1 MFKLLI
7 KSIREYKRETLRTP
21 LFVMLEV
28 AMEVAVPFLMA
39 NMIDY
44 GIDQGEMAVVL
55 RLGAGLFG
63 IALLSL
69 LFGILA
75 GRYSAIASAGF
86 AKNLRHDMFENIQR
100 YSFSNIDK
108 FSTSGI
114 ITRLTTDVTN
124 LQQSFQMILRMASR
138 SPMMIV
144 FSLTAAL
151 KINPRLSLVFLAA
164 MPILG
169 LGLFIIT
176 KYAYPVFQRVFKTYD
191 LLNRIVQENIRGNR
205 VVKAYTREEYE
216 IEKFKEVSTKV
227 YDDFSFAERI
237 LAFNMPMVQF
247 SMYIS
252 MLLLSWF
259 GARAIVASGNNP
271 ALGFST
277 GQLVSLMTY
286 TMQILMSLMMLSMVF
301 VMITI
306 SRASAERIAE
316 VIDEESSLKNREHPV
331 TTFEDSTLCFEDVE
345 FCYSKQADKK
355 CLREINLRIDPGE
368 TVGILG
374 GTGSAKTTLVQLIP
388 RLYDVTDGKITIGGL
403 DIRDYDLHTLRE
415 NVGMVLQKN
424 VLFSGTVKENLHWGS
439 KHATEEEMTWACEI
453 AQADEFIRQLPQ
465 GYDTYIEQGG
475 ANLSGG
481 QKQRLCLA
489 RALLKKPKILI
500 LDDSTSAV
508 DTKTEALILNA
519 LEKHLAGTTLLII
532 SQRIVAVK
540 GADKIIVMDDG
551 MISGLGT
558 HEELIKDNWIYQEV
572 FASQEKR
579 GNKIA

>member
-355 CLREINLRIDPGE
+355 CLREINLKIDPGE